1 MTKINEERL
10 WETPLFRTHIGPDK
24 KILDY
29 ILDNRD
35 NIRDINEDPNG
46 AWVSETNLDFPDLK
60 NTIKE
65 LSKSLF
71 GKNVTDITFTNM
83 WANILKKGQYHLLHS
98 HNEHTMSGAYYL
110 QVPVNSGQI
119 YFKDPRPQT
128 NSWTQKFIDKGN
140 MRFYNPVAGD
150 LFMWPSF
157 LEHGTTPHDNFEERI
172 MISFDLRFNGPGYKY
187 GHNGY
192 NGI

>member
-71 GKNVTDITFTNM
+71 GNNVTDITFTNM
-83 WANILKKGQYHLLHS
+83 WANILKKGEYHLLHS

-192 NGI
+192 NG

>member
-24 KILDY
+24 EILDY
-29 ILDNRD
+29 IISHKNE
-35 NIRDINEDPNG
+35 IRDSNEDPNG
-46 AWVSETNLDFPDLK
+46 AWVSKTNLDFPDLK

-157 LEHGTTPHDNFEERI
+157 LEHGTTPHDNHVERI
-172 MISFDLRFNGPGYKY
+172 MVSFDLRFNGPGYKY

-192 NGI
+192 NG

>member
-172 MISFDLRFNGPGYKY
+172 MLSFDVRFDGPGYKY

-192 NGI
+192 NG

>member
-71 GKNVTDITFTNM
+71 GNNVTDITFTNM

>member
-24 KILDY
+24 KILVY

-110 QVPVNSGQI
+110 QVPVNSGRI

>member
-172 MISFDLRFNGPGYKY
+172 MVSFDLRFNGPGYKY

-192 NGI
+192 NG

>member
-157 LEHGTTPHDNFEERI
+157 LEHGTTPHGADEERI
-172 MISFDLRFNGPGYKY
+172 MLSFDLRFNGPGYKY

-192 NGI
+192 NG